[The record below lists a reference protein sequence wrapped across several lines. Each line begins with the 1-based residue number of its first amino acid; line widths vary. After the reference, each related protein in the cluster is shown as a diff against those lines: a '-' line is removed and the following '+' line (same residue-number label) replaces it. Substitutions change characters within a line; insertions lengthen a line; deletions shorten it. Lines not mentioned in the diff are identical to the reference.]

1 MNFLHSVE
9 RWGDTHHPKWLD
21 FIRMLLGIF
30 LFMRGVEFINNMD
43 QLSALLT
50 KSEFLG
56 SMSLGVLAHYVVFA
70 HIVGGALVAF
80 GLLTRFA
87 CLVQIPILLGAVF
100 FVNADAGLLSPNEG
114 LWLSILVL
122 ALLIFF
128 LVSGSGTLSVDE
140 QMRRQP
146 ERRRS

>member
-1 MNFLHSVE
+1 MNLLHSME

-30 LFMRGVEFINNMD
+30 LFIRGVEFIGNMD
-43 QLSALLT
+43 QLSALMT

-70 HIVGGALVAF
+70 HIVGGALIAF
-80 GLLTRFA
+80 GLLTRLA

-100 FVNADAGLLSPNEG
+100 FVNADAGILSPNEG

-122 ALLIFF
+122 ALLLFF
-128 LVSGSGTLSVDE
+128 LISGSGPISVDE

-146 ERRRS
+146 ERQRG

>member
-1 MNFLHSVE
+1 MNLLYSIE
-9 RWGDTHHPKWLD
+9 KWGDTHHPKWLD

-30 LFMRGVEFINNMD
+30 LFIRGVLFINNMD
-43 QLSALLT
+43 QLSALMT

-80 GLLTRFA
+80 GLLTRLA
-87 CLVQIPILLGAVF
+87 CLVQIPVLLGAVF
-100 FVNADAGLLSPNEG
+100 FVNSDSGLISLNEG

-128 LVSGSGTLSVDE
+128 LVSGSGPISVDE
-140 QMRRQP
+140 QMRRQA
-146 ERRRS
+146 ESTGK

>member
-1 MNFLHSVE
+1 MNLLYSIE
-9 RWGDTHHPKWLD
+9 KWGDTHHPKWLD

-30 LFMRGVEFINNMD
+30 LFIRGVLFINNMD
-43 QLSALLT
+43 QLSALMT

-80 GLLTRFA
+80 GLLTRLA
-87 CLVQIPILLGAVF
+87 CLVQIPVLLGAVF
-100 FVNADAGLLSPNEG
+100 FINSDSGIISLNEG

-128 LVSGSGTLSVDE
+128 LVSGSGPISVDE
-140 QMRRQP
+140 QMRRQA
-146 ERRRS
+146 ESTGK

>member
-1 MNFLHSVE
+1 MNLLYSIE
-9 RWGDTHHPKWLD
+9 KWGDTHHPKWLD

-30 LFMRGVEFINNMD
+30 LFIRGVLFINNMD
-43 QLSALLT
+43 QLSALMT

-56 SMSLGVLAHYVVFA
+56 SMSLSVLAHYVVFA

-80 GLLTRFA
+80 GLLTRLA
-87 CLVQIPILLGAVF
+87 CLVQIPVLLGAVF
-100 FVNADAGLLSPNEG
+100 FINSDSGIISLNEG

-128 LVSGSGTLSVDE
+128 LVSGSGPISVDE
-140 QMRRQP
+140 QMRRQA
-146 ERRRS
+146 ESTGK